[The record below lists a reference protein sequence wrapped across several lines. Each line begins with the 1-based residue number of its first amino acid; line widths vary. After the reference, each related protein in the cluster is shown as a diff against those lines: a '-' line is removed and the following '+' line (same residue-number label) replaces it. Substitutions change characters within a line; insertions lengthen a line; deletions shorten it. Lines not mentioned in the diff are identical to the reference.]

1 MFSKDVVLLFDFVK
15 SRQSNLCFRTTDIW
29 TLSLEQIQLARK
41 YGIIDTFPN
50 MSKEDLDAV
59 SNSDGLAKALA
70 VCQVFWLIIQMI
82 SRATSG
88 LAVCQLEVATGA
100 FAITTF
106 LTYLFL
112 WQKPQGVSRPIYLE
126 AVRRPTIGEAWEL
139 AQSGLEETSSLL
151 YRARSWRQSRE
162 HLKARAF
169 SNTIMQCI
177 ALPGTL
183 SFLGES
189 RCGHGEVAR
198 WALHC
203 YHFSC

>member
-1 MFSKDVVLLFDFVK
+1 
-15 SRQSNLCFRTTDIW
+15 
-29 TLSLEQIQLARK
+29 
-41 YGIIDTFPN
+41 

-70 VCQVFWLIIQMI
+70 VCQVFWLLIQMI

-139 AQSGLEETSSLL
+139 AQMWTRRDKLASLPCKKLEAVS
-151 YRARSWRQSRE
+151 RA
-162 HLKARAF
+162 
-169 SNTIMQCI
+169 
-177 ALPGTL
+177 P
-183 SFLGES
+183 ES
-189 RCGHGEVAR
+189 
-198 WALHC
+198 
-203 YHFSC
+203 

>member
-139 AQSGLEETSSLL
+139 AQSGLEETIPSWWF
-151 YRARSWRQSRE
+151 AQQRSE
-162 HLKARAF
+162 
-169 SNTIMQCI
+169 QCI